1 MNVPAPRVAFPGER
15 PGDAEVHD
23 PGVAVAVDHDVLGL
37 EVAMDDTLAVGFG
50 QPFRDLAGDGDGFV
64 DGQPAERRMKLLRF
78 APNVLHRDVVSALI
92 FTEIVH
98 AGDVRV
104 ADLAYKKG
112 PDPLC
117 LQSRAALENA
127 FCGDKIPA
135 DVYWAHEMRRSP

>member
-64 DGQPAERRMKLLRF
+64 DGQPAERRMKLLRSS
-78 APNVLHRDVVSALI
+78 PRTYS
-92 FTEIVH
+92 IV
-98 AGDVRV
+98 
-104 ADLAYKKG
+104 
-112 PDPLC
+112 
-117 LQSRAALENA
+117 
-127 FCGDKIPA
+127 
-135 DVYWAHEMRRSP
+135 M